1 MPQMGRKN
9 RWRGLKEM
17 VRDRFLAHGISEY
30 CLEQTSWGYRKE
42 APSEGVQDLEGAVAP
57 FLDGWIDGYV

>member
-1 MPQMGRKN
+1 
-9 RWRGLKEM
+9 M